1 MEPKCLRA
9 CADAGHTCTHL
20 HAYDCADA
28 GHTHTHLHTRDCAGA
43 GHTCDWPGE
52 TSRGHPT
59 PGALEAIW
67 PPSPSRPLP
76 SSEGASTLIGQVL
89 SGEALGV
96 AYGKL
101 FYAVIHLVRAS
112 IQEVSKT
119 CCTRLR
125 TCACSHEGTKDSAH
139 TCEAR
144 CACDRF
150 SQARWGGVGWGV
162 ALSEGVY

>member
-67 PPSPSRPLP
+67 PPCPSRPLP

-101 FYAVIHLVRAS
+101 FYAVIHPTPSTPHSPGQGFYTGSFQDLLHTATDMCVQSRG
-112 IQEVSKT
+112 
-119 CCTRLR
+119 
-125 TCACSHEGTKDSAH
+125 HEGQCTH
-139 TCEAR
+139 
-144 CACDRF
+144 
-150 SQARWGGVGWGV
+150 
-162 ALSEGVY
+162 L

>member
-101 FYAVIHLVRAS
+101 FYAVIHPTPPQL
-112 IQEVSKT
+112 
-119 CCTRLR
+119 
-125 TCACSHEGTKDSAH
+125 
-139 TCEAR
+139 
-144 CACDRF
+144 
-150 SQARWGGVGWGV
+150 SQPDVGVGGQGGRERPTTFSGQPLTPDTLPPPVVGLLCIHPQRCSWD
-162 ALSEGVY
+162 